1 MTITL
6 SCIKADVGGYV
17 GHGEVHPELLA
28 RARELMA
35 ASDLLIDAH
44 VTRVGDDINLIMTHR
59 EGVDS
64 PRVHG
69 LAWDTFK
76 QVTEVAKRLKQY
88 GAGQDLLVDA
98 FSGNVRGLGPGVCE
112 LEFEERPSEP
122 VIVFM
127 ADKTEPG
134 AWNLPLYKIF
144 ADPFNTPGLVID
156 NKMHKGFDFVVHDL
170 KANKQIRMSCP
181 EELYDLLM
189 YIGAPHSYVVKEI
202 HSRELGEICASATT
216 TKLSLI
222 AGRYVGKDDP
232 SLIVRCQSGL
242 PAVGEALEPFAW
254 PHFVGGWMRGS
265 HCGPLMPCALEDARP
280 SRLDGPPR
288 VVALGFQLADGEL
301 VGPRD
306 MFADSAWDKAREMAN
321 EMAYT
326 MRRHGP
332 FEPHRL
338 SLEEMEYTTM
348 PQIMQ
353 RLASRWQTI
362 ARPGRAPRKKVAVAS
377 ARPGGDGRAHDVD

>member
-28 RARELMA
+28 RARELVA

-64 PRVHG
+64 PRIHG

-112 LEFEERPSEP
+112 LEFEERQSEP

-189 YIGAPHSYVVKEI
+189 YIGAPHSYVIKEI

-301 VGPRD
+301 IGPRD

-348 PQIMQ
+348 PQIME

-362 ARPGRAPRKKVAVAS
+362 AEPGRAPRKKVAVAS

>member
-64 PRVHG
+64 PRIHG

-144 ADPFNTPGLVID
+144 ADPFNTPGLIID

-170 KANKQIRMSCP
+170 KANKQITMSCP

-202 HSRELGEICASATT
+202 HSRELGEVCASATT

-301 VGPRD
+301 IGPRD

-348 PQIMQ
+348 PQIME

-362 ARPGRAPRKKVAVAS
+362 AEPGRAPRKKVAVAS